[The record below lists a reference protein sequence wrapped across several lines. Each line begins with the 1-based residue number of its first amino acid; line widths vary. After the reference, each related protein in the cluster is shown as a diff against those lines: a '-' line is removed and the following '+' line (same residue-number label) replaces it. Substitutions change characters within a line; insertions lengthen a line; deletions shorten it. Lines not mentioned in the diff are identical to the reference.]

1 MNMKLGKITNPLADI
16 SEEIKATHTMGF
28 DFIEIGIE
36 GPEGKTEILSKK
48 KAQITKLLKK
58 YKIFAIGHTSWWF
71 DLGSDYEPVRKAWIE
86 EAKKAIL
93 LCSELGIKLVNFH
106 AHSNGM
112 YMKSEKG
119 KKIILRNII
128 TSLKEIVKFG
138 HEYGVDVMLENMPDR
153 GEIRDFEDFKYVI
166 DRVPGLKV
174 HLDIGHAFIN
184 GGMKSVENYIKTFR
198 GKLYHIHIHDNHGE
212 EDEHLPLGS
221 ASVDYKSIIAMLKK
235 IRYDKTMT
243 FEIFTKDTDL
253 LEMSMKKVRNLMD

>member
-1 MNMKLGKITNPLADI
+1 MNMKLGKLTNPLADI
-16 SEEIKATHTMGF
+16 SAEIKAANRMGF

-48 KAQITKLLKK
+48 KVRIAKLLKK
-58 YKIFAIGHTSWWF
+58 YKMFAIGHTSWWF

-86 EAKKAIL
+86 EAKKAIV
-93 LCSELGIKLVNFH
+93 LCSELEIKLVNFH

-119 KKIILRNII
+119 KKIILRNLIG
-128 TSLKEIVKFG
+128 SLKEIVKFG
-138 HEYGVDVMLENMPDR
+138 RDIGIEIMLENMPDR
-153 GEIRDFEDFKYVI
+153 GEVRDFEDFKYII

-184 GGMKSVENYIKTFR
+184 GGMNSVENYIKTFS
-198 GKLYHIHIHDNHGE
+198 GKLYHIHIHDNHGS

-221 ASVDYKSIIAMLKK
+221 ASIDYKKIIVMLKK
-235 IRYDKTMT
+235 IRYSKTMT

-253 LEMSMKKVRNLMD
+253 LELSMKKVKKLMN